1 MTVRA
6 MFHICME
13 LWGIFIC
20 LICACGIFIA
30 TPHKTRRTRIKIL
43 MQIACMLLL
52 GTDALSWYFRVD
64 ADETA
69 YYMVR
74 ISNFSVFCINY
85 IFMSFFA
92 TYVWLTVSKHQHRKP
107 AALRAVYALSVIGIL
122 LLIITQFTGLFYY
135 FDDHNLYHRG
145 NFYLLSQAIAVLGI
159 ALCLFMLISYRKNL
173 DRIIFLSMM
182 SFFVLPV
189 LATIYQALAYSFSL
203 QCLAIVISTQIM
215 FVMDTVEMNMRFHS
229 QQAAYEKA
237 RYEAE
242 HDGMTGLLNKEA
254 GWKHMRKYF
263 DRMDSHDEAML
274 MFVDIDDFKTINDTY
289 GHTVGDFW
297 IREVA
302 SQLRHIYRQDDIIC
316 RYGGDEFLALIR
328 NTASEQV
335 LETTLGMFFQ
345 QLARTSEQH
354 GQDVHCSVGVCRIA
368 AADGCQPWHGAR
380 RWRRDRKRGFRPM
393 RRTGRLG
400 AVRNQTI
407 QQRNVH
413 RLQLRPFPASTR
425 KYPRLNEQLQL
436 SGNSCAGQPCNT
448 ESIARFS
455 CKVTVSP
462 YLSFTP
468 ICRAT

>member
-1 MTVRA
+1 MAHERGRQVFDAGSVEGGVEDNDSQGHVPHLHGIVGYFHMPDLRRRNFHCNPTQNQTNSHQNTHADRLHASSWNRRA
-6 MFHICME
+6 Q
-13 LWGIFIC
+13 LV
-20 LICACGIFIA
+20 
-30 TPHKTRRTRIKIL
+30 
-43 MQIACMLLL
+43 
-52 GTDALSWYFRVD
+52 FRVD

-316 RYGGDEFLALIR
+316 RYGGDEFIALIR

-368 AADGCQPWHGAR
+368 AADGASLG
-380 RWRRDRKRGFRPM
+380 
-393 RRTGRLG
+393 TGRADGDAIGSVDFDQCVAQADLALYETKRFNKG
-400 AVRNQTI
+400 TFTVYNYDRSQ
-407 QQRNVH
+407 
-413 RLQLRPFPASTR
+413 PA
-425 KYPRLNEQLQL
+425 PAN
-436 SGNSCAGQPCNT
+436 
-448 ESIARFS
+448 I
-455 CKVTVSP
+455 
-462 YLSFTP
+462 
-468 ICRAT
+468 RA

>member
-1 MTVRA
+1 
-6 MFHICME
+6 
-13 LWGIFIC
+13 
-20 LICACGIFIA
+20 
-30 TPHKTRRTRIKIL
+30 

-52 GTDALSWYFRVD
+52 GADALSWYFLNNPG
-64 ADETA
+64 ETA

-74 ISNFSVFCINY
+74 LGNFSVFCINY
-85 IFMSFFA
+85 IFMSLFT
-92 TYVWLTVSKHQHRKP
+92 TYMWLTVSNHNHRKP
-107 AALRAVYALSVIGIL
+107 AALYAVYALSASGIL

-135 FDDHNLYHRG
+135 FDDHNRYHRG
-145 NFYLLSQAIAVLGI
+145 NYYLLAQAIAVLGI
-159 ALCLFMLISYRKNL
+159 SVCLFMLISYRKNL
-173 DRIIFLSMM
+173 NRTIFLAMM

-189 LATIYQALAYSFSL
+189 LATIYQALAYGFSL

-254 GWKHMRKYF
+254 GWKRMREYF
-263 DRMDSHDEAML
+263 NRMGSRDEALL
-274 MFVDIDDFKTINDTY
+274 MFIDIDDFKTINDTY
-289 GHTVGDFW
+289 GHTAGDFW

-335 LETTLGMFFQ
+335 LETTLGIFFQ

-368 AADGCQPWHGAR
+368 ATRISGNRVISRNTDGGNGEDTRGGVDFDQCVKQADLALYETKRFNKGHFTVYNYDRPQPASA
-380 RWRRDRKRGFRPM
+380 M
-393 RRTGRLG
+393 RLG
-400 AVRNQTI
+400 AAGKCEEDENHIKRNN
-407 QQRNVH
+407 QRNNYHINRKFH
-413 RLQLRPFPASTR
+413 RTIHIVAH
-425 KYPRLNEQLQL
+425 
-436 SGNSCAGQPCNT
+436 
-448 ESIARFS
+448 
-455 CKVTVSP
+455 
-462 YLSFTP
+462 
-468 ICRAT
+468 

>member
-85 IFMSFFA
+85 VFMSFFA

-215 FVMDTVEMNMRFHS
+215 FVMFGFVPCFFV
-229 QQAAYEKA
+229 
-237 RYEAE
+237 
-242 HDGMTGLLNKEA
+242 GGLL
-254 GWKHMRKYF
+254 
-263 DRMDSHDEAML
+263 
-274 MFVDIDDFKTINDTY
+274 
-289 GHTVGDFW
+289 
-297 IREVA
+297 RE
-302 SQLRHIYRQDDIIC
+302 I
-316 RYGGDEFLALIR
+316 
-328 NTASEQV
+328 
-335 LETTLGMFFQ
+335 
-345 QLARTSEQH
+345 
-354 GQDVHCSVGVCRIA
+354 
-368 AADGCQPWHGAR
+368 
-380 RWRRDRKRGFRPM
+380 
-393 RRTGRLG
+393 GR
-400 AVRNQTI
+400 AHV
-407 QQRNVH
+407 
-413 RLQLRPFPASTR
+413 
-425 KYPRLNEQLQL
+425 
-436 SGNSCAGQPCNT
+436 
-448 ESIARFS
+448 
-455 CKVTVSP
+455 
-462 YLSFTP
+462 
-468 ICRAT
+468 

>member
-1 MTVRA
+1 
-6 MFHICME
+6 
-13 LWGIFIC
+13 
-20 LICACGIFIA
+20 
-30 TPHKTRRTRIKIL
+30 

-85 IFMSFFA
+85 IFMSFFS

-368 AADGCQPWHGAR
+368 AADGASLG
-380 RWRRDRKRGFRPM
+380 
-393 RRTGRLG
+393 TGRADGDAIGSVDFDQCVAQADLALYETKRFNKG
-400 AVRNQTI
+400 TFTVYNYDRSQ
-407 QQRNVH
+407 
-413 RLQLRPFPASTR
+413 PAPAICIRSGR
-425 KYPRLNEQLQL
+425 K
-436 SGNSCAGQPCNT
+436 
-448 ESIARFS
+448 
-455 CKVTVSP
+455 V
-462 YLSFTP
+462 
-468 ICRAT
+468 

>member
-1 MTVRA
+1 
-6 MFHICME
+6 
-13 LWGIFIC
+13 
-20 LICACGIFIA
+20 
-30 TPHKTRRTRIKIL
+30 
-43 MQIACMLLL
+43 
-52 GTDALSWYFRVD
+52 
-64 ADETA
+64 
-69 YYMVR
+69 MVR

-92 TYVWLTVSKHQHRKP
+92 TYVWLTVSKNQHRKP
-107 AALRAVYALSVIGIL
+107 AALHTVYALSVIGIL

-145 NFYLLSQAIAVLGI
+145 NFYLLSQAIAVSGI

-173 DRIIFLSMM
+173 DRITFLSVM

-189 LATIYQALAYSFSL
+189 LATIYQALAYGFSL

-215 FVMDTVEMNMRFHS
+215 FVMDTVELNLRFYS

-254 GWKHMRKYF
+254 GYKRMRKYF

-274 MFVDIDDFKTINDTY
+274 IFVDIDDFKTINDTY

-302 SQLRHIYRQDDIIC
+302 SQLRHIYWQDDIIC
-316 RYGGDEFLALIR
+316 RYGGDEFIALIR

-345 QLARTSEQH
+345 QLTRASEQH
-354 GQDVHCSVGVCRIA
+354 GQDVHCSVGVCRIVA
-368 AADGCQPWHGAR
+368 IR
-380 RWRRDRKRGFRPM
+380 
-393 RRTGRLG
+393 
-400 AVRNQTI
+400 I
-407 QQRNVH
+407 
-413 RLQLRPFPASTR
+413 
-425 KYPRLNEQLQL
+425 
-436 SGNSCAGQPCNT
+436 SGNRDISRNTDGGNGEDTRGGVDFGQCVKQADLALYET
-448 ESIARFS
+448 KRFN
-455 CKVTVSP
+455 KGTFTVYNYDRS
-462 YLSFTP
+462 
-468 ICRAT
+468 

>member
-1 MTVRA
+1 
-6 MFHICME
+6 
-13 LWGIFIC
+13 
-20 LICACGIFIA
+20 
-30 TPHKTRRTRIKIL
+30 

-263 DRMDSHDEAML
+263 DRMGSHDEAML

-354 GQDVHCSVGVCRIA
+354 GQDVHCSR
-368 AADGCQPWHGAR
+368 
-380 RWRRDRKRGFRPM
+380 
-393 RRTGRLG
+393 
-400 AVRNQTI
+400 
-407 QQRNVH
+407 
-413 RLQLRPFPASTR
+413 
-425 KYPRLNEQLQL
+425 
-436 SGNSCAGQPCNT
+436 
-448 ESIARFS
+448 
-455 CKVTVSP
+455 
-462 YLSFTP
+462 
-468 ICRAT
+468 

>member
-1 MTVRA
+1 
-6 MFHICME
+6 
-13 LWGIFIC
+13 
-20 LICACGIFIA
+20 
-30 TPHKTRRTRIKIL
+30 
-43 MQIACMLLL
+43 
-52 GTDALSWYFRVD
+52 
-64 ADETA
+64 
-69 YYMVR
+69 
-74 ISNFSVFCINY
+74 
-85 IFMSFFA
+85 MSFFA

-274 MFVDIDDFKTINDTY
+274 MFIDIDDFKTINDTY

-368 AADGCQPWHGAR
+368 AADGASLG
-380 RWRRDRKRGFRPM
+380 
-393 RRTGRLG
+393 TGRADGDAIGSVDFDQCVAQADLALYETKRFNKG
-400 AVRNQTI
+400 TFTVYNYDRSQ
-407 QQRNVH
+407 
-413 RLQLRPFPASTR
+413 PA
-425 KYPRLNEQLQL
+425 PAN
-436 SGNSCAGQPCNT
+436 
-448 ESIARFS
+448 I
-455 CKVTVSP
+455 
-462 YLSFTP
+462 
-468 ICRAT
+468 RA

>member
-1 MTVRA
+1 
-6 MFHICME
+6 
-13 LWGIFIC
+13 
-20 LICACGIFIA
+20 
-30 TPHKTRRTRIKIL
+30 
-43 MQIACMLLL
+43 
-52 GTDALSWYFRVD
+52 
-64 ADETA
+64 
-69 YYMVR
+69 
-74 ISNFSVFCINY
+74 
-85 IFMSFFA
+85 MSFFA

-368 AADGCQPWHGAR
+368 AADGASLGTGAR

-455 CKVTVSP
+455 CEVTVSP